1 VAHSEPRFEQNEQ
14 VQEVTVRGASLTSNI
29 VALQWQLPVI
39 AMSPPSDQLAKPV
52 QPTIIGPS

>member
-1 VAHSEPRFEQNEQ
+1 
-14 VQEVTVRGASLTSNI
+14 VQKVTVRGASLTSNI

-39 AMSPPSDQLAKPV
+39 AMSPPSDRSAKRV